1 MIDAGL
7 ANIERNL
14 TNEIQE
20 KIAAIGILC
29 KVFSRAKDVDSI
41 KEKTRRKK
49 EDNAG
54 QNYYG
59 NNKKMQDLIG
69 IRIVTY
75 FYEDVNLLWELFSS
89 VYTVVD
95 ESKNKPSDSN
105 FEPQRKNMVC
115 KLPPQQLETFEEV
128 KQVNPI
134 YQICDN
140 TFEIQF
146 RTMLSEGWHEID
158 HALRYKSKKE
168 WDFLKEESRMFNG
181 IYATLETSDRAT
193 KQLFDEMAYKH
204 YKQKRWEAMIRTK
217 FRLHFAHEP
226 LDNQLIEILNNDQSL
241 AKSLY
246 KCERKYFLKT
256 IISSGLRM
264 KVTFDNIVHA
274 LNYLKLNNPEI
285 FKLLPENLKIDFESK
300 FKSVLD

>member
-7 ANIERNL
+7 INVERNL
-14 TNEIQE
+14 TNDILE
-20 KIAAIGILC
+20 KIATIGILC
-29 KVFSRAKDVDSI
+29 KVFSRAKDIDSI
-41 KEKTRRKK
+41 EEKICRKK
-49 EDNAG
+49 EDNADKD
-54 QNYYG
+54 YYG
-59 NNKKMQDLIG
+59 SDKKMQDLIG
-69 IRIVTY
+69 IRVVTY
-75 FYEDVNLLWELFSS
+75 FYEDIDLLWEFFSS
-89 VYTVVD
+89 EYTVID
-95 ESKNKPSDSN
+95 ESKNKQSDSN
-105 FEPQRKNMVC
+105 FEPQRRNMVC
-115 KLPPQQLETFEEV
+115 ALPEQQKEIIEEV
-128 KQVNPI
+128 KQANPI

-168 WDFLKEESRMFNG
+168 WDLLKEESRMFNG

-226 LDNQLIEILNNDQSL
+226 LDEQLVDILNNNQLL
-241 AKSLY
+241 AKDLY
-246 KCERKYFLKT
+246 KYERKTFLKK

-264 KVTFDNIVHA
+264 KVSFDNMVYA
-274 LNYLKLNNPEI
+274 LNYLKFNNPDI
-285 FKLLPENLKIDFESK
+285 SKLLPENLKIDFESRLK
-300 FKSVLD
+300 